1 MARHRWVK
9 MSVLVILGLLVSFG
23 DSAAVQQKIRLNVPG
38 IT

>member
-1 MARHRWVK
+1 MARHRWVI
-9 MSVLVILGLLVSFG
+9 MPVFVILGLLFSSG